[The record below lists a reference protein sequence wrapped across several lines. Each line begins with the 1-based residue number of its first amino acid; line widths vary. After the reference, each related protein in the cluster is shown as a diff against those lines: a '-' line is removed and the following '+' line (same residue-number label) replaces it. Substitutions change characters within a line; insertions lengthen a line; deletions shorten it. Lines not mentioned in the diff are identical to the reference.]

1 MKEYIIELI
10 RQTDNDDLLDLI
22 YMLLL
27 EKSL

>member
-22 YMLLL
+22 CMLL
-27 EKSL
+27 EESL